1 MAQSTE
7 IRISNDDRSN
17 WNIISKHITIVQL
30 DSPEHK
36 VTLVICQKSD
46 QEGIFKLITKQ
57 RPPYAFQPKALII
70 RHHHYHARDFHQK
83 YHFIIF
89 SQKNFASKFKKFQL
103 KTEDISR
110 DVLNFRPSTMKPIQM
125 EFDQKYNL
133 KAIDIVLH
141 HRTISECLIVVYNLQ
156 RVISA
161 MTLIAAIPSV
171 AAMSVKLSRKSKHEV
186 SFEEIFSIIVQET
199 DHHLISTMDCMQILQ
214 LDINMFEDRGKRF
227 EDLKSSALRCVIDR
241 IPFMNSSE
249 LHLVRQSVKSFDLYN
264 GNVSLFL
271 SMICTG
277 KLKLL
282 KCSSVM
288 RDVLPQ
294 ILQRDVF
301 KSTEHVYLKTFVI
314 EQTLC
319 NRNISKTSYY
329 LKTIIDLLYKNIR
342 QLLLTAHRI
351 QIISFTLQ
359 NLFINDA
366 KSINLNYVI
375 TEENIRNQLN
385 QLIFL
390 MFHWKQTEIAA
401 LDVCHCMLQC
411 GGLVNFKN
419 VSIEPLTSFA
429 STVTSLIDSM
439 ATPFNVSVPM
449 YLTAMIRAFTFGGA
463 SRAKEKSLLTILSDL
478 AASRVENIQRIDYLR
493 KVCTSNND
501 KSFLWGM

>member
-214 LDINMFEDRGKRF
+214 LE
-227 EDLKSSALRCVIDR
+227 
-241 IPFMNSSE
+241 
-249 LHLVRQSVKSFDLYN
+249 
-264 GNVSLFL
+264 
-271 SMICTG
+271 
-277 KLKLL
+277 
-282 KCSSVM
+282 
-288 RDVLPQ
+288 
-294 ILQRDVF
+294 
-301 KSTEHVYLKTFVI
+301 
-314 EQTLC
+314 
-319 NRNISKTSYY
+319 
-329 LKTIIDLLYKNIR
+329 
-342 QLLLTAHRI
+342 
-351 QIISFTLQ
+351 
-359 NLFINDA
+359 
-366 KSINLNYVI
+366 
-375 TEENIRNQLN
+375 
-385 QLIFL
+385 
-390 MFHWKQTEIAA
+390 
-401 LDVCHCMLQC
+401 
-411 GGLVNFKN
+411 VNFKN